1 MTKKKRPRDPSRL
14 ATLDKLI
21 RSRKDND
28 VILSEMVRHGY
39 VNVTLKEVQ
48 NRRSLL
54 KSRGEKFPV
63 DKRAPAADTPIA
75 DVVSTPS
82 KPAAKPEK
90 RQRTRISRE
99 DDLRVENALLRQEN
113 KKLREVLAVL
123 L

>member
-54 KSRGEKFPV
+54 KSRGEKFQSLWQV
-63 DKRAPAADTPIA
+63 
-75 DVVSTPS
+75 
-82 KPAAKPEK
+82 
-90 RQRTRISRE
+90 RI
-99 DDLRVENALLRQEN
+99 
-113 KKLREVLAVL
+113 KLHLTVMLIL
-123 L
+123 M